1 MIPGSLLIALTQSI
15 LAQFPGPEI
24 HIAEIRIQLP
34 PPPGHTDPSANL
46 ALQSPGQELDS
57 ILATERRKLEQWA
70 GLKEPDSS
78 RQAAETILKQLEP
91 SPKTLAMQGM
101 RFQLL
106 PDFIPAA
113 GFGTTPE
120 WKRSKVLQE
129 LRNATVEQLWK
140 VARTAAQQDRFRI
153 TDQALRAIVQRDLEQ
168 PEAWRLLGYVS
179 TNQGWATP
187 YAVAQMERGRV
198 LHPSLGWMDKDWIEP
213 LAQGQ
218 LPVGIDSRTKKV
230 AWGPGAQANAS
241 HADWENAWE
250 IVTEHFRI
258 RSNVDF
264 DQAVAFGR
272 KLEAFYQF
280 FFSQMADLIGPELPL
295 AKRWRIKTLKPTASP
310 VVHHV
315 AYFAEKT
322 QYVRELTPLEGES
335 IAESIGYYRRPPQN
349 ASGRQRGGR
358 GMSYFYHDKAGQ
370 LSVESTL
377 FHEASHQLLFET
389 AGRDRLDSN
398 RGHYWLFEG
407 LGTCFETVEVVDNR
421 EIRFGAPAGARMDVA
436 RQRILRDKVFTPY
449 EVFEAYGQSGFNLP
463 SKIHDHYAQT
473 MALTLYFLCGSD
485 ARTRDIFLDYARDA
499 YKGRQRGGRGLAAR
513 LGQEPN
519 EIDEG
524 LIRYLKQSDVPV
536 SGK

>member
-1 MIPGSLLIALTQSI
+1 MIPGSLLLVITQSI
-15 LAQFPGPEI
+15 LAQLPGPQI
-24 HIAEIRIQLP
+24 HIAEIRIQIP
-34 PPPGHTDPSANL
+34 PPPGHTDPAANL

-57 ILATERRKLEQWA
+57 ILTTERRTLEQWA
-70 GLKEPDSS
+70 SLKEPDSS
-78 RQAAETILKQLEP
+78 RQAAEAILKQLEP
-91 SPKTLAMQGM
+91 PPKTIATQGM

-106 PDFIPAA
+106 PDFIPAT
-113 GFGTTPE
+113 GFGTATQ
-120 WKRSKVLQE
+120 WKRSKELQE
-129 LRNATVEQLWK
+129 LRNATIEQLWK
-140 VARTAAQQDRFRI
+140 VARSAALQERFRI

-168 PEAWRLLGYVS
+168 PEAWRLLGYLATS
-179 TNQGWATP
+179 QGWATP

-198 LHPSLGWMDKDWIEP
+198 LHPSLGWIDKDWLGP
-213 LAQGQ
+213 LGQGQ
-218 LPVGIDSRTKKV
+218 LPVGIDPRTKKV
-230 AWGPGAQANAS
+230 AWGLAAHANAS
-241 HADWENAWE
+241 HAEWENAWE

-315 AYFAEKT
+315 AYFAEKS
-322 QYVRELTPLEGES
+322 QYVKELTPLEGES

-358 GMSYFYHDKAGQ
+358 GMSYFFHDKGGQ

-407 LGTCFETVEVVDNR
+407 LGTCFETVEVVENR

-436 RQRILRDKVFTPY
+436 RLRILNDKVFTPY
-449 EVFEAYGQSGFNLP
+449 EVFEAYGQAGFNMP

-499 YKGRQRGGRGLAAR
+499 YKGRLRGGRGLAAR
-513 LGQEPN
+513 LGLGPN
-519 EIDEG
+519 EIDEA
-524 LIRYLKQSDVPV
+524 LVRYLKKSQQPNPPQ
-536 SGK
+536 